1 MADPELIDVPG
12 LPSGPWHWASS
23 VGDLVFTSGCVP
35 IGVDGEMGGD
45 LSATAQAEQAFANME
60 RQLSA
65 GGSSMDRIVKVI
77 AFLTDPD
84 TLSDIRAVRD
94 RWLTTAPPSTFVF
107 VSALVDPR
115 WVIEMEAIGV
125 KA

>member
-1 MADPELIDVPG
+1 MGEDV
-12 LPSGPWHWASS
+12 
-23 VGDLVFTSGCVP
+23 
-35 IGVDGEMGGD
+35 
-45 LSATAQAEQAFANME
+45 SATAQAEQAFANME
-60 RQLSA
+60 RQLVA

-77 AFLTDPD
+77 AFLTDPA

-94 RWLTTAPPSTFVF
+94 RWLTTQPPSTFVF

>member
-1 MADPELIDVPG
+1 MPSLELIDVPG
-12 LPSGPWHWASS
+12 LPAGPWHWASS
-23 VGDLVFTSGCVP
+23 VGNLVFTSGCVP
-35 IGVDGEMGGD
+35 IDEDGEMGD
-45 LSATAQAEQAFANME
+45 DVSATAQAELAFSNMQ
-60 RQLSA
+60 RQLEA

-77 AFLTDPD
+77 AFLTDPA
-84 TLSDIRAVRD
+84 TLADIRAVRD

-115 WVIEMEAIGV
+115 WLIEIEAIGV

>member
-1 MADPELIDVPG
+1 VAGFDLIDVPG
-12 LPSGPWHWASS
+12 LPAGPWHWASS

-35 IGVDGEMGGD
+35 IGADGEMGD
-45 LSATAQAEQAFANME
+45 DASATAQAEQAFANME
-60 RQLSA
+60 RQLVA

-77 AFLTDPD
+77 AFLTDPA

-94 RWLTTAPPSTFVF
+94 RWLTTQPPSTFVF